1 MNEVCKSI
9 PFAFRLAWRQLTVNR
24 IRLFTASLGV
34 AFACFLVFMQ
44 IGFRDS
50 LYASVELLPKT
61 LNGDLF
67 VIHQQTEALWR
78 TAYFPK
84 IELARAFGSR
94 QVEVAVPLYLGFA
107 PFKNPTTMKKRT
119 IMAWGYDHSYP
130 VLHIPELLQQ
140 QANLSQE
147 LVISFDELSRPEF
160 GDIDDYL
167 AQNRRDVEINNTRV
181 EIWGTFKFGASFSAE
196 GNIVTNSSTFFKI
209 FPYRNPGQVDIG
221 VIRLAPNADVHAVQR
236 DLQKILSPNLRILT
250 KSELTSLESEYWKG
264 SAPIGF
270 IFGLGAVLGLT
281 VGMVLTYQVLFTDIS
296 NNIKEYA
303 TLRAMGY
310 RFSYLAVFVIATSI
324 YLAVIGFVPGLLLSL
339 ALYNI
344 SESVTYIPM
353 PMSGG
358 KILSVFIYIL
368 GMSVISGIIAMNKLK
383 STNPADMF

>member
-1 MNEVCKSI
+1 MNETCTSI
-9 PFAFRLAWRQLTVNR
+9 LFAFRLAWRQLTVNR

-34 AFACFLVFMQ
+34 SFACFLVFMQ

-50 LYASVELLPKT
+50 LYASVELLPET

-84 IELARAFGSR
+84 IELARAFASK
-94 QVEVAVPLYLGFA
+94 QVEVATPLYVGFA
-107 PFKNPTTMKKRT
+107 QFKNPTTMKNRT
-119 IMAWGYDHSYP
+119 IMAWGYDHSYA
-130 VLHIPELLQQ
+130 VLGIPALIEQQ
-140 QANLSQE
+140 KNISQE
-147 LVISFDELSRPEF
+147 RVISFDELSRPEF
-160 GDIDDYL
+160 GDIRGYL
-167 AQNRRDVEINNTRV
+167 AHNERAVEINHTRV
-181 EIWGTFKFGASFSAE
+181 EIWGTFKMGASFSAE

-209 FPYRNPGQVDIG
+209 FSYRNPGQVDIG
-221 VIRLAPNADVHAVQR
+221 VIKLAPGSNVLSVQR
-236 DLQKILSPNLRILT
+236 ELRKILSPTVRILT
-250 KSELTSLESEYWKG
+250 KPELTSLEVGYWKS
-264 SAPIGF
+264 SAPVGF

-310 RFSYLAVFVIATSI
+310 RFRYLAVFVTATSI
-324 YLAVIGFVPGLLLSL
+324 YLAVIGFFPGLLLSL
-339 ALYNI
+339 ALYEI

-353 PMSGG
+353 PMSLG
-358 KILSVFIYIL
+358 KIVSVFLYIL
-368 GMSVISGIIAMNKLK
+368 SMSVISGVIAMNKLK